1 MQQKHFFALSLIAAA
16 TLISFYSCKKNST
29 APTPPTNTFLY
40 DGFTYHT
47 ITIPGAGTWTV
58 ENARNTHF
66 NTGDPI
72 RNAQTDA
79 EWKDSTNKKI
89 AAKTSDTGAWC
100 YYNNTN
106 STDTQSRYGK
116 LYNWYAVKDARGL
129 APEGWRV
136 ATDADF
142 VNLKTAL
149 GDSAGHKLKS
159 VDYWTDDNQSKK
171 PNRNSTNFTALPAG
185 FRETAGLFNFINRYA
200 DFWSPVNGSNN
211 TVVFQRLSY
220 ANVFIDRADN
230 VSKLL
235 GCSVRFVRD

>member
-1 MQQKHFFALSLIAAA
+1 MQQKHFFFLSLIAAA
-16 TLISFYSCKKNST
+16 TLVGFYSCKKNCA

-66 NTGDPI
+66 NNGDPI

-142 VNLKTAL
+142 INLKTAL

-159 VDYWTDDNQSKK
+159 IDYWTTDDGSQK
-171 PNRNSTNFTALPAG
+171 PKRNSSGFTVVPAG
-185 FRETAGLFNFINRYA
+185 LRNGNGNFYNIGSNGY
-200 DFWSPVNGSNN
+200 FWSSTELNSGNAWYQSLNYNGAGAYRYGI
-211 TVVFQRLSY
+211 T
-220 ANVFIDRADN
+220 
-230 VSKLL
+230 KLL